1 VPVERIS
8 IGQLV
13 RSNTGRD
20 SGHVYLIIGSAGP
33 ATLLLA
39 DGRGRRA
46 AKPKRK
52 NIRHISVLKS
62 IDKGVAAKIAR
73 GEAATDEEIRQVIR
87 DYVYTGE

>member
-1 VPVERIS
+1 VPVERIAV
-8 IGQLV
+8 GQLV

-20 SGHVYLIIGSAGP
+20 SGHVYLILGFVGP

-39 DGRGRRA
+39 DGRGRSA

-62 IDKGVAAKIAR
+62 IDKGVAAKFAS
-73 GEAATDEEIRQVIR
+73 GEAATDEEIRQAIR
-87 DYVYTGE
+87 AYVCTGE